1 MFSEPIT
8 RAYDMTDA
16 TWEIIVMLLVSF
28 ALGYLLRWILSSN
41 EKTAPKKT
49 VLAIP
54 PKYATFKKDDLKI
67 VEGIG
72 PKIEALLKAHGIQ
85 DWKALAAADVATLK
99 NILNLG
105 GERFVMHDPKSWP
118 DQAALAIAG
127 RWKELEEFQ
136 NILVG
141 GR

>member
-8 RAYDMTDA
+8 LAYDGTDA
-16 TWEIIVMLLVSF
+16 SWEIIIMLLVSF
-28 ALGYLLRWILSSN
+28 ILGYLLRSLLAFNAESN
-41 EKTAPKKT
+41 REA

-72 PKIEALLKAHGIQ
+72 PKIEALLKAHGVK
-85 DWKALAAADVATLK
+85 DWDALSKADMPTLK

-105 GERFVMHDPKSWP
+105 GERFTMHDPKSWP
-118 DQAALAIAG
+118 DQAGLAVAG
-127 RWKELEEFQ
+127 RWNELEEFQ
-136 NILVG
+136 KILVG